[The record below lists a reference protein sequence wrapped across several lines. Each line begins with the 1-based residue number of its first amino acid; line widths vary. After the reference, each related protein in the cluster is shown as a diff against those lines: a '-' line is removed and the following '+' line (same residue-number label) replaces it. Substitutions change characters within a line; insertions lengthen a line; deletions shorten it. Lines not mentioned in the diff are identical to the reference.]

1 MPTYYIKAA
10 AALSAYLDSAGICP
24 DWHKRQRLEAARDK
38 ALTKARREGHA
49 AAFNIPYLL

>member
-24 DWHKRQRLEAARDK
+24 DWRKRQRLEAARDK